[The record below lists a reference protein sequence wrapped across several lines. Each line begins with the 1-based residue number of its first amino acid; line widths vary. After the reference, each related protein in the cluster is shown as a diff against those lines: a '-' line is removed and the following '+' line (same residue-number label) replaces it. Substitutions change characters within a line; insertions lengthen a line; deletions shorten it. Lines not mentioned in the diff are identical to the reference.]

1 MENNVIKIGRK
12 TAGIIF
18 LLAGIL
24 IIVGMYNPMISFKVI
39 CSLWP
44 IILISLGLE
53 ILYYSFKK
61 DVDTKIEF
69 KTIIFLIIIIG
80 MCIFAYIC
88 NEVLALLQ
96 DEAIVE
102 ILRRI

>member
-24 IIVGMYNPMISFKVI
+24 IIIGMYNPSISFKVI

-44 IILISLGLE
+44 LILICLGME

-61 DVDTKIEF
+61 DINTKIEF

-88 NEVLALLQ
+88 NEVMAMLQNEEFIQLLRG
-96 DEAIVE
+96 
-102 ILRRI
+102 L